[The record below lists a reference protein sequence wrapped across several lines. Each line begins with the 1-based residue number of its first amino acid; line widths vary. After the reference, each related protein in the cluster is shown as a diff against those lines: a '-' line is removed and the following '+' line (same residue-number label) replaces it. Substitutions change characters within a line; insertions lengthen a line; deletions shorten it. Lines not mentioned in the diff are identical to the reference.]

1 MNATIAILKD
11 DRTWEEEVL
20 SVSNEAVD
28 GMPIGDA
35 REMAEEC
42 YLKKVNYTKENK
54 FPDGVV
60 GIMCIS
66 MDWETDYLP

>member
-20 SVSNEAVD
+20 SVSND
-28 GMPIGDA
+28 
-35 REMAEEC
+35 
-42 YLKKVNYTKENK
+42 KKVNYTKENK